1 MVPFLLL
8 LNAGVAQVAYAEDA
22 APAAPNVALDCKT
35 GFTGKFADE
44 PDHQNCKKVDPGY
57 NKETDECAKGFN
69 VNKFLS
75 SEDATVNGVATKG
88 QLFCRPDTKANLLGA
103 DTKAIS
109 NGIQI
114 LAGVQQGLN
123 RLIWPVLV
131 LIGGLMEN
139 DLIYG
144 NGMEE
149 KLRDVWI
156 PIRNLVNILFV
167 VVLVGL
173 ALYNVLGLSEDTT
186 SIKSMLPKIVVGIIA
201 VNFSFVAIKVVL
213 DGVNVMTT
221 AVFALPDQVG
231 GGLANMTS
239 LPPDQQS
246 RLCAALE
253 GTPFSQFD
261 DQGDETIKQAKDL
274 YIYRTTGMSK
284 YNASLKAKAL
294 TEIKESDS
302 VEQIKQKIA
311 ALDTAIAAGGGV
323 AGATNKEFQ
332 TKIDAA
338 QNADLCT
345 GKKLNETGIL
355 FLNHYNSRN
364 AAFAMALN
372 MGKIVFYND
381 VDPKMAGNIGDGYEK
396 LFTNTLF
403 SMVLYLIYAVSF
415 IALFVV
421 LLGRLV
427 VMWLSIAVSPILLL
441 MLASSQV
448 KEKMGGFS
456 KLADQF
462 VKNAIAPLLIALSM
476 TVGWIMLK
484 AVQALDMGSQLGSAG
499 GSFIGNSVFKVNP
512 TNGIPVASLNTL
524 QDFMVALGV
533 IAVVWIGVFAAAEGT
548 IAEGATKWIK
558 EKVET
563 AGRFVGQLPFKH
575 LPLIPINLPDHPHD
589 SYTFSQLGHYIE
601 NLTHGNDNKLTELAG
616 GKKNADESNL
626 RDMHS
631 ESDLKNWFKN
641 LQGGKNDLENMKY
654 RNAITNWKKDNP
666 GAVAEMEKT
675 DEGKIILKN
684 LATLEKSEKEEDRKK
699 AAKAINDLTGVRGAK
714 GDLPTSSTL
723 PPPVAPTKPGEK
735 AAATAPTAIK
745 KDSDIGKKLVK
756 DGEAAPASEARIKQ
770 VNDSK
775 VAIDGEIKKTTTTP
789 AEKTA
794 RDSAIKAQVVGIGQ
808 AFQQAGK
815 GLPDTAELK
824 TIFGANYDE
833 VLKVFGDESALQ
845 VALQTPPTPPAAGP
859 AAGGGTPPP
868 RPPVATP

>member
-8 LNAGVAQVAYAEDA
+8 LNTGVAQVAYAADPV
-22 APAAPNVALDCKT
+22 PATPKVGLDCKT
-35 GFTGKFADE
+35 GFTGEFTDMG
-44 PDHQNCKKVDPGY
+44 DYLNCKKVAKGY
-57 NKETDECAKGFN
+57 NKETDKCAEGFS
-69 VNKFLS
+69 VNKNSS
-75 SEDATVNGVATKG
+75 SEDPVNGELV
-88 QLFCRPDTKANLLGA
+88 CRKNVTANIGA

-186 SIKSMLPKIVVGIIA
+186 SIKSILPKIVIGIIA

-231 GGLANMTS
+231 GGLANMTN
-239 LPPDQQS
+239 LPDDQQS

-261 DQGDETIKQAKDL
+261 AQTDETI
-274 YIYRTTGMSK
+274 T
-284 YNASLKAKAL
+284 KAKELATYRNVGQSTYFAGL
-294 TEIKESDS
+294 FTENSLSVVLPADS
-302 VEQIKQKIA
+302 IQQITQKIT
-311 ALDTAIAAGGGV
+311 ALDGAITAKGGITDN
-323 AGATNKEFQ
+323 TNKEFQ

-338 QNADLCT
+338 QNANLCT
-345 GKKLNETGIL
+345 GNKLNENGKL

-381 VDPKMAGNIGDGYEK
+381 VDPKMASSAGDGYEK

-403 SMVLYLIYAVSF
+403 SMVLYLIYVVSF

-448 KEKMGGFS
+448 KEKMGGFG

-462 VKNAIAPLLIALSM
+462 VKNAIAPLLISLSM
-476 TVGWIMLK
+476 TIGWIMLK
-484 AVQALDMGSQLGSAG
+484 AVQGLDIGSQLGAAS
-499 GSFIGNSVFKVNP
+499 GSFIGNSVFKIN
-512 TNGIPVASLNTL
+512 TNGVPVASLNTL

-563 AGRFVGQLPFKH
+563 AGKFVGQLPFKH

-601 NLTHGNDNKLTELAG
+601 TLTHGNDNKLTELAT
-616 GKKNADESNL
+616 GKKDADETNL
-626 RDMHS
+626 RDMHD
-631 ESDLKNWFKN
+631 ESGLKNWVKN
-641 LQGGKNDLENMKY
+641 IQGRKNDLHDSKYKAPIADWLDKNKTLVSNMEGAGVESK
-654 RNAITNWKKDNP
+654 RIVDNLRILATKDDEKARKDAAKIINGLP
-666 GAVAEMEKT
+666 GVTGA
-675 DEGKIILKN
+675 EGK
-684 LATLEKSEKEEDRKK
+684 
-699 AAKAINDLTGVRGAK
+699 
-714 GDLPTSSTL
+714 LPTTGK
-723 PPPVAPTKPGEK
+723 PTTPPVAPTKPGATP
-735 AAATAPTAIK
+735 AAGTAPAAITK
-745 KDSDIGKKLVK
+745 ESEIGKKLGT
-756 DGEAAPASEARIKQ
+756 DARIKT

-775 VAIDGEIKKTTTTP
+775 VKIDGEIKKP
-789 AEKTA
+789 AADAAAQATKDAVIKTQV
-794 RDSAIKAQVVGIGQ
+794 SAIGK
-808 AFQQAGK
+808 AFQESGK
-815 GLPDTAELK
+815 APTVEELK
-824 TIFGANYDE
+824 TIFGANYDTVKNTFE
-833 VLKVFGDESALQ
+833 GEAGLITALSK
-845 VALQTPPTPPAAGP
+845 PPTPPA
-859 AAGGGTPPP
+859 GGTPTPP
-868 RPPVATP
+868 AKP

>member
-1 MVPFLLL
+1 MLPFLLL
-8 LNAGVAQVAYAEDA
+8 LNAGVAQVAYAADA
-22 APAAPNVALDCKT
+22 APATPKVALDCKT
-35 GFTGKFADE
+35 GFADT

-57 NKETDECAKGFN
+57 DKTKDTCAEGFN
-69 VNKFLS
+69 VNKTLS
-75 SEDATVNGVATKG
+75 SEDTTVNGTLVKG
-88 QLFCRPDTKANLLGA
+88 QLYCRPNVTANISPENS
-103 DTKAIS
+103 KAIS

-186 SIKSMLPKIVVGIIA
+186 SIKSVLPKIVIGIIA

-231 GGLANMTS
+231 GGLANMTN
-239 LPPDQQS
+239 LPEDQQA

-261 DQGDETIKQAKDL
+261 AQADETITQAKEL
-274 YIYRTTGMSK
+274 TAYRSVGGNEHFTK
-284 YNASLKAKAL
+284 LLKDNNLSVVLPA
-294 TEIKESDS
+294 DS
-302 VEQIKQKIA
+302 IEQVKQKMT
-311 ALDTAIAAGGGV
+311 ALDTAVTAKGGIAGN
-323 AGATNKEFQ
+323 TYKEFQ
-332 TKIDAA
+332 TKLDAA
-338 QNADLCT
+338 QNADLCA
-345 GKKLNETGIL
+345 GKKLNENGKL

-381 VDPKMAGNIGDGYEK
+381 VDPKMASSIGDGYEK

-403 SMVLYLIYAVSF
+403 SMVLYLIYVVSF

-448 KEKMGGFS
+448 KEKMGGFG

-462 VKNAIAPLLIALSM
+462 VKNAIAPLLISLSM
-476 TVGWIMLK
+476 TIGWIMLK
-484 AVQALDMGSQLGSAG
+484 AVQGLDIGSQLGSAG
-499 GSFIGNSVFKVNP
+499 GSFIGNSVFKINP

-563 AGRFVGQLPFKH
+563 AGKFVGQLPFKH

-601 NLTHGNDNKLTELAG
+601 TIGRGNDSKLADLAG
-616 GKKNADESNL
+616 VKKGANADNL
-626 RDMHS
+626 VDMHS
-631 ESDLKNWFKN
+631 QGDLTNWFKN
-641 LQGGKNDLENMKY
+641 LKDGGKDVSGSEY
-654 RNAITNWKKDNP
+654 RNKFRGWLKDDRNTATIRGMKDGTGP
-666 GAVAEMEKT
+666 QKELIKNIEK
-675 DEGKIILKN
+675 
-684 LATLEKSEKEEDRKK
+684 LANSGDDDAGKK
-699 AAKAINDLTGVRGAK
+699 AAKEAAEAINKNKLVYDAK
-714 GDLPTSSTL
+714 GELPTTGKTT
-723 PPPVAPTKPGEK
+723 PPVAPTEPGEK
-735 AAATAPTAIK
+735 PAAEAIIK
-745 KDSDIGKKLVK
+745 PDSEIGKKLAK
-756 DGEAAPASEARIKQ
+756 DGEAAPVTAARIKT

-775 VAIDGEIKKTTTTP
+775 VKIDGAIKDTTKD
-789 AEKTA
+789 ANAKTA
-794 RDSAIKAQVVGIGQ
+794 AIKAEVSVIGQ
-808 AFQQAGK
+808 AFQKSGK
-815 GLPDTAELK
+815 APTVEELK
-824 TIFGANYDE
+824 TIFGANYDTVKNTFE
-833 VLKVFGDESALQ
+833 GEAGLITALSK
-845 VALQTPPTPPAAGP
+845 PPTPPAGTAPATGGP
-859 AAGGGTPPP
+859 GTPT
-868 RPPVATP
+868 PPVTPKP